1 MCTFLNLVSQ
11 SSASPR
17 LELIILLSTV
27 KGNSS
32 PNLPPCPAWWSKK
45 QIKDVSLNQVG
56 GPGDNWGKASWKF
69 TSALSASITDD
80 DDDRLLLERNI
91 HHHRTCIN
99 FPDLYVG
106 WTCILMRFFNFR
118 VCAWHLPGDPQ
129 ENSHRGKLLLPK
141 NLWHFFYRAISTT
154 KTFAFQSWKSESMQL
169 KSEQFWLM

>member
-1 MCTFLNLVSQ
+1 MHISGPCEPIVGLLFIRSWNDKYVVKIWIIYTFLDLVSQ

-32 PNLPPCPAWWSKK
+32 PNLSPCPAWWSKK

-80 DDDRLLLERNI
+80 DDDDRLLLERNI
-91 HHHRTCIN
+91 HMTCIN
-99 FPDLYVG
+99 SPDLFVG
-106 WTCILMRFFNFR
+106 VAHKWM
-118 VCAWHLPGDPQ
+118 
-129 ENSHRGKLLLPK
+129 NSHSHEILQFQGLCMTSAWGSPGKFP
-141 NLWHFFYRAISTT
+141 
-154 KTFAFQSWKSESMQL
+154 
-169 KSEQFWLM
+169 